1 MQKDREILDALY
13 DAVIA
18 GNVHKA
24 RKIAEQTIQRGLS
37 ANIALERMKEAMQ
50 AVDKKYEKKE
60 YFIVDVA
67 SAASAMREAFKVLEP
82 HLQVESA
89 KVVGKVVIGSLKG
102 NVQSLGKDI
111 VAATLRAAGL
121 DVVDLGVNVFPN
133 ALVDAAVR
141 EKAQIIAISISIEET
156 VPLLKEVV
164 NLIRKRRLSDKIKTV
179 IGGQA
184 VSQKTCK
191 EYDIDAYAKDA
202 WECVKKVKD
211 LLNH

>member
-1 MQKDREILDALY
+1 MQVEKELFDALY

-18 GNVHKA
+18 GNVQKA
-24 RKIAEQTIQRGLS
+24 RKIAEQMVQRELS
-37 ANIALERMKEAMQ
+37 VNVALEKMKDAMHM
-50 AVDKKYEKKE
+50 VDEKYEKKE

-67 SAASAMREAFKVLEP
+67 SAASAMKEAFKVLEP

-102 NVQSLGKDI
+102 NIQGLGKDI

-121 DVVDLGVNVFPN
+121 DVVDLGVDVSPN
-133 ALVDAAVR
+133 AFVDAAVR

-156 VPLLKEVV
+156 VPFLKELV
-164 NLIRKRRLSDKIKTV
+164 NLIQKRRLGGKIKTI

-184 VSQKTCK
+184 VSNETCK
-191 EYDIDAYAKDA
+191 KYEIDAYAKDA
-202 WECVKKVKD
+202 WECVKKVRG
-211 LLNH
+211 LLA